1 MQREIDF
8 WHDNSG
14 GIGGQWLESVG
25 GASEVSPPGPVSA
38 AASRSTLKS
47 ITGPIGAEAM
57 ATIQDVARRARVSPA
72 TVSRVLNS
80 SSTVHPDLV
89 RRVQAAVEALNY
101 QPNGVARRL
110 RRRESPLWAM
120 IVPDVGNPFFTSMVR
135 GVEDVAQRSGYSV
148 VLCNTDEDTGK
159 EAGYIAAAAE
169 ERMAGVIIAAASTRD
184 TDVTPVLDLRIPVVA
199 LDRRLRRIAADTVL
213 ADNERAAEE
222 ATEHLLDM
230 GYRSVACITGPGQAM
245 TAAERLAGYRRALR
259 ARGHQLRPSLVRR
272 ADFREHGG
280 FEAMAS
286 LLADAALDA
295 VFVAN
300 NLMTVGALECLIRRD
315 VEVPRQIGVVGF
327 DEIPWASLVR
337 PSLSTVA
344 QPTYEMGKTAG
355 ELLTTRLLTPSRPA
369 ETVVLRTTLNV
380 RASSTPMATA
390 LRNG

>member
-1 MQREIDF
+1 
-8 WHDNSG
+8 
-14 GIGGQWLESVG
+14 
-25 GASEVSPPGPVSA
+25 
-38 AASRSTLKS
+38 
-47 ITGPIGAEAM
+47 M
-57 ATIQDVARRARVSPA
+57 ATIQDVARRAQVSPA

-89 RRVQAAVEALNY
+89 RRVRAAVEALSY

-110 RRRESPLWAM
+110 RRRESPLWAV

-135 GVEDVAQRSGYSV
+135 GVEDVAQGSGYSV
-148 VLCNTDEDTGK
+148 VLCNTDENTGK

-169 ERMAGVIIAAASTRD
+169 ERMAGVIIAPASTRD
-184 TDVTPVLDLRIPVVA
+184 TDVTPLLDLRIPVVA
-199 LDRRLRRIAADTVL
+199 LDRRLRRVAADTVL
-213 ADNERAAEE
+213 VDNERAAEE

-230 GYRSVACITGPGQAM
+230 GYRRVACITGPGQAM
-245 TAAERLAGYRRALR
+245 TARERLAGYRRALR
-259 ARGHQLRPSLVRR
+259 GRGHQARPSLVRR
-272 ADFREHGG
+272 ADFREGGG

-286 LLADAALDA
+286 LLADADLDA

-300 NLMTVGALECLIRRD
+300 NLMTVGALECLVQHD
-315 VEVPRQIGVVGF
+315 VQVPREIGVVGF

-355 ELLTTRLLTPSRPA
+355 ELLTTRLLEPSRPA

-390 LRNG
+390 LRGARQA

>member
-1 MQREIDF
+1 
-8 WHDNSG
+8 
-14 GIGGQWLESVG
+14 
-25 GASEVSPPGPVSA
+25 
-38 AASRSTLKS
+38 
-47 ITGPIGAEAM
+47 M
-57 ATIQDVARRARVSPA
+57 ATIQDVARRAQVSPA

-89 RRVQAAVEALNY
+89 RRVRAAVEALSY

-110 RRRESPLWAM
+110 RRRESPLWAV

-135 GVEDVAQRSGYSV
+135 GVEDVAQGSGYSV
-148 VLCNTDEDTGK
+148 VLCNTDENTGK

-169 ERMAGVIIAAASTRD
+169 ERMAGVIIAPASTRD
-184 TDVTPVLDLRIPVVA
+184 TDVTPLLDLRIPVVA
-199 LDRRLRRIAADTVL
+199 LDRRLRRVAADTVL
-213 ADNERAAEE
+213 VDNERAAEE

-230 GYRSVACITGPGQAM
+230 GYRRIACITGPGQAM
-245 TAAERLAGYRRALR
+245 TARERLAGDRRALR
-259 ARGHQLRPSLVRR
+259 GRGHQARPSLVRR
-272 ADFREHGG
+272 ADFREGGG

-286 LLADAALDA
+286 LLADADLDA

-300 NLMTVGALECLIRRD
+300 NLMTVGALECLVQHD
-315 VEVPRQIGVVGF
+315 VQVPREIGVVGF

-355 ELLTTRLLTPSRPA
+355 ELLTTRLLAPSRPA

-390 LRNG
+390 LRGARQA